1 MKKLILL
8 LSLSIILAACGNDSS
23 KTQEN
28 NDSSTST
35 ENVDTTE
42 NQEAEKVEIEENK
55 EEPKIPTINAGE
67 PAEVTDFAEITV
79 QKAVFGKVI
88 NPPNPDSFY
97 SYYENSEADET
108 FLDTVIAV
116 KSLLTS
122 GRSADEFVN
131 VKIVYDNKYEY
142 LTFSTIEE
150 GGGSDFTYTNITSIE
165 PLKTG
170 IIHYIASVPTQ
181 VETDGKPL
189 KAVITVNGETFEYVI
204 R

>member
-1 MKKLILL
+1 M

-28 NDSSTST
+28 NDSSSST

-42 NQEAEKVEIEENK
+42 NQEAEKVEIAEKK
-55 EEPKIPTINAGE
+55 EEPKISTINAGE

-97 SYYENSEADET
+97 SYYKNSEADET

-165 PLKTG
+165 PLNTG